1 MFEPRRPRQRDAR
14 GSCRETS
21 HEKKRPT
28 LGLLKLRGLRATA
41 ISLIAIE
48 DFVIA
53 EEFGQIYSLSN
64 L

>member
-1 MFEPRRPRQRDAR
+1 VHPTIIRTQFYEGED
-14 GSCRETS
+14 SRE
-21 HEKKRPT
+21 KCLI
-28 LGLLKLRGLRATA
+28 LGLLKARRLRAAA

-53 EEFGQIYSLSN
+53 EEFGQIHSLSN